1 MARQSKEQRLND
13 VHAEAIIEFGDIQ
26 AAVRDE
32 RMQCLADRRFYSIA
46 GAQWEGPLEEQFAN
60 RPKME
65 INKIHLSV
73 MRIINEYRNNR
84 ITVDFISKEGAEDDK
99 LADTC
104 DGLYRSDEEFSSAD
118 EAYDNAFE
126 EAVGGGIG
134 AWRLR
139 AVYEDEEDDDDDR
152 QRVSIEPIY
161 DADSSVFFDLGAK
174 RQDKSDARR
183 CYVLT
188 SMTRTEYIEE
198 WNDDPS
204 SWSKDV
210 TMSEFDW
217 CTADVVYVAEMYKV
231 EEVKHTVYIYTT
243 LEGEE
248 ERYTDSDFEED
259 DTLEDTLMAI
269 GTKLTGEKKTKKK
282 RIHKYIM
289 SGSKI
294 LEDCGYIAG
303 QCIPIIMVYGKRWF
317 VDNIERCMG
326 HVRLA
331 KDVQRLKNMQLSKL
345 AEISALSTIEKPIML
360 PEQMAGFEMMWAENN
375 IKDYPYLLI
384 NPITDASGQS
394 LPAGPI
400 AYTKSPQIPAAM
412 AALLQITEMDMQDL
426 LGKQDAGEQLQPN
439 VSGKAIELVQSRLDM
454 QAFIYMS
461 NMSKAIKRSG
471 EVWLS
476 MAKDILVERGRKMKT
491 LNSEY
496 EAGQVELG
504 KPMLNA
510 DTGEIEYENDL
521 REAKFDLSVDVG
533 PSSSSKRASTVRSI
547 TAMMQMTQDPE
558 NMAILSA
565 MAMMNM
571 EGEGLS
577 DVRKFYRKKLVQMG
591 VIEPSAQEAADI
603 AEAAQNAQPD
613 ANAEYLRA
621 AAANEVAKAEK
632 TKADTL
638 LSVAKAEN
646 TKADTMETLSSIKSE
661 DQERMI
667 KAAEQVREMSE
678 SMRERGA
685 MQQRPGQQ
693 FPQQRVQQIPQRE
706 PDMAN
711 MSTEELI
718 NIARGQ

>member
-1 MARQSKEQRLND
+1 
-13 VHAEAIIEFGDIQ
+13 
-26 AAVRDE
+26 
-32 RMQCLADRRFYSIA
+32 
-46 GAQWEGPLEEQFAN
+46 
-60 RPKME
+60 
-65 INKIHLSV
+65 
-73 MRIINEYRNNR
+73 
-84 ITVDFISKEGAEDDK
+84 
-99 LADTC
+99 
-104 DGLYRSDEEFSSAD
+104 
-118 EAYDNAFE
+118 
-126 EAVGGGIG
+126 
-134 AWRLR
+134 
-139 AVYEDEEDDDDDR
+139 
-152 QRVSIEPIY
+152 
-161 DADSSVFFDLGAK
+161 
-174 RQDKSDARR
+174 
-183 CYVLT
+183 
-188 SMTRTEYIEE
+188 
-198 WNDDPS
+198 
-204 SWSKDV
+204 
-210 TMSEFDW
+210 
-217 CTADVVYVAEMYKV
+217 
-231 EEVKHTVYIYTT
+231 
-243 LEGEE
+243 
-248 ERYTDSDFEED
+248 
-259 DTLEDTLMAI
+259 
-269 GTKLTGEKKTKKK
+269 
-282 RIHKYIM
+282 
-289 SGSKI
+289 
-294 LEDCGYIAG
+294 
-303 QCIPIIMVYGKRWF
+303 
-317 VDNIERCMG
+317 
-326 HVRLA
+326 
-331 KDVQRLKNMQLSKL
+331 
-345 AEISALSTIEKPIML
+345 
-360 PEQMAGFEMMWAENN
+360 
-375 IKDYPYLLI
+375 
-384 NPITDASGQS
+384 
-394 LPAGPI
+394 
-400 AYTKSPQIPAAM
+400 M

-504 KPMLNA
+504 KPMLNP

-547 TAMMQMTQDPE
+547 TGMMQMTQDPE

-613 ANAEYLRA
+613 ANADYPRA

-661 DQERMI
+661 DQARMI

-678 SMRERGA
+678 SMR
-685 MQQRPGQQ
+685 QQAPQGFGQQ
-693 FPQQRVQQIPQRE
+693 MPQQPQQMPQRE

-711 MSTEELI
+711 MTTEELI

>member
-1 MARQSKEQRLND
+1 MARQTKEQRLND
-13 VHAEAIIEFGDIQ
+13 VHTEAMAEFDDIQ

-60 RPKME
+60 RPKLE
-65 INKIHLSV
+65 VNKIHLSV

-84 ITVDFISKEGAEDDK
+84 ITVDFIPKEGSEDDR

-139 AVYEDEEDDDDDR
+139 AVYEDDEDDNDDR
-152 QRVSIEPIY
+152 QRISIEPIY
-161 DADSSVFFDLGAK
+161 DADSSVFYDLGAK
-174 RQDKSDARR
+174 RQDKSDAKR

-188 SMTRTEYIEE
+188 SMTRGEYEEE
-198 WNDDPS
+198 WDDDPS

-210 TMSEFDW
+210 TMSQFDW

-231 EEVKHTVYIYTT
+231 EEVKHTVHIYTT

-248 ERYTDSDFEED
+248 ERYTDDDFDADESLEQ
-259 DTLEDTLMAI
+259 TLAAI
-269 GTKLTGEKKTKKK
+269 GTRKTGEKKTKKK
-282 RIHKYIM
+282 RVHKYIM
-289 SGSKI
+289 SGGKV

-360 PEQMAGFEMMWAENN
+360 PEQVSGFEMMWAEDN

-384 NPITDASGQS
+384 NPITDAAGSTVPS
-394 LPAGPI
+394 GPI
-400 AYTKSPQIPAAM
+400 GYTKSPVIPPAM
-412 AALLQITEMDMQDL
+412 AALLQITDMDMQEL
-426 LGKQDAGEQLQPN
+426 LGRQDAGEQLQPN

-461 NMSKAIKRSG
+461 NMAKAIKRSG

-476 MAKDILVERGRKMKT
+476 MAKDLLVEPGRKMKT

-510 DTGEIEYENDL
+510 ETGEIEYENDL
-521 REAKFDLSVDVG
+521 RDAKFDLAVDVG
-533 PSSSSKRASTVRSI
+533 PSSSSKRAATVRSL

-558 NMAILSA
+558 NMAILNA

-571 EGEGLS
+571 EGEGLN
-577 DVRKFYRKKLVQMG
+577 DVRKYYRTKLVKMG
-591 VIEPSAQEAADI
+591 VIEPSVQEAADL

-661 DQERMI
+661 DQARMI

-678 SMRERGA
+678 SMR
-685 MQQRPGQQ
+685 QQAPQGFGQQ
-693 FPQQRVQQIPQRE
+693 MPPGMRQQMPQRE

-718 NIARGQ
+718 RIAQGGQ